1 MEKRADNL
9 RIKIDNEKFIEE
21 LIDDKKFMT
30 HLTMC
35 SLLNINH
42 DDKFIDNFFKELN
55 VKSCIS
61 TIAKIKLINEV
72 QSILNI
78 SPLCITN
85 QLNDIDIHED
95 KQNIIKKVFGTKYV
109 NIIKMY
115 RNLIPSLISSST
127 IKINGEKVTSYSID
141 RDIIKHHIKL
151 LQVRNVDLT
160 NINKETLKHCNHVE
174 PSPKKLF

>member
-9 RIKIDNEKFIEE
+9 RIKIDNEKFREE

-30 HLTMC
+30 HLTIC

-55 VKSCIS
+55 VKSCTSNI
-61 TIAKIKLINEV
+61 TKIKLINEV

-78 SPLCITN
+78 SPLCINN

-95 KQNIIKKVFGTKYV
+95 KQNIIKKVFRTKDI
-109 NIIKMY
+109 NIIKLQK
-115 RNLIPSLISSST
+115 NLIPTLISST
-127 IKINGEKVTSYSID
+127 PKMINDDRVIEYNID

-151 LQVRNVDLT
+151 LQVRNVNLT
-160 NINKETLKHCNHVE
+160 NINKETLKYFNHVE
-174 PSPKKLF
+174 PTPKKLF